1 MAFDASKRPSPP
13 PAKPA
18 AKKPSPAAQAKRGA
32 REEGINGLFQLGT
45 AVCMMTGQHADAAA
59 FGTHGPK
66 IAPEVAS
73 IAEDYDK
80 VGDVI
85 DKLIAVGP
93 FAGLLTAVLPLA
105 LQLAVN
111 HGRGNAAVFADFGVV
126 SKETLE
132 AQGQAAAL
140 RQATAAVESQRQAEA
155 EFIAA
160 QRAAIQQAQSVQS
173 ENGSRPEMAEVR

>member
-1 MAFDASKRPSPP
+1 MAFDASKRPTPP

-18 AKKPSPAAQAKRGA
+18 ARKPSPAAQAKRGA

-59 FGTHGPK
+59 FATHGPK

-73 IAEDYDK
+73 IAEDYEK
-80 VGDVI
+80 VGEVI

-160 QRAAIQQAQSVQS
+160 QRAAMAQAEQSQ
-173 ENGSRPEMAEVR
+173 NGARPEMAEVR

>member
-1 MAFDASKRPSPP
+1 MAFDPTKRPTPP
-13 PAKPA
+13 PAKA
-18 AKKPSPAAQAKRGA
+18 ASKAKPSPTQNAKRNA
-32 REEGINGLFQLGT
+32 REEGVTGLFQLAT

-66 IAPEVAS
+66 IAPEIAS

-132 AQGQAAAL
+132 AQGQAAAM
-140 RQATAAVESQRQAEA
+140 RQATAAVEAQRQAEA

-160 QRAAIQQAQSVQS
+160 QKAAIQQNNAAAA
-173 ENGSRPEMAEVR
+173 NGRTDELVNA